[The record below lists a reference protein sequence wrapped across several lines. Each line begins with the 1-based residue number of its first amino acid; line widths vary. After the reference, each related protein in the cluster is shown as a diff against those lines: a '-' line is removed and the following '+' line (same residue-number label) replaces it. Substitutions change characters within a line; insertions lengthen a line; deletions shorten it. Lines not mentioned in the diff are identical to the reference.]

1 MGKTKVKNKL
11 PPFVP
16 MTWVMLNSKAY
27 KELPP
32 SACKMLPY
40 FLGKVKLLFR
50 DTQYYWTE
58 FSFPYSE
65 GKRFG
70 CAKKT
75 FFEVVKALMKFGFI
89 DPVKK
94 GGLKGFKHTAS
105 IYKLSRRWEVY
116 GTASFEQI
124 NWECFGTHQIQKQV
138 QNLHC
143 VGA

>member
-1 MGKTKVKNKL
+1 MSAKKTGNRL
-11 PPFVP
+11 PPFVAV
-16 MTWVMLNSKAY
+16 TWKMLNSRAY

-40 FLGKVKLLFR
+40 FLGKVKMSSK
-50 DTQYYWTE
+50 DSQYYWTE

-75 FFEVVKALMKFGFI
+75 FSEVIKALMRLGFI

-94 GGLKGFKHTAS
+94 GGLRGFNHTAS
-105 IYKLSRRWEVY
+105 IYRLSRRWEIY
-116 GTASFEQI
+116 GTAVFQEI
-124 NWECFGTHQIQKQV
+124 RWECFGESQIQRQV
-138 QNLHC
+138 QK
-143 VGA
+143 